1 MVIRLSRYG
10 QASSEPS
17 PVSRLLADFSQG
29 FRDGV
34 DVNLG
39 VGYVNEKTIPVPAMT
54 EAMQAVARDGV
65 KYRQAFNYGSPA
77 GSANLVGSIRRF
89 LGEMRVGQLT
99 EATLARQRL
108 AVGAC
113 GATSILA
120 GLADVLPQGVVVT
133 SDPLY
138 YIYGNVLERK
148 GFEIL
153 AVPEDAEGI
162 ELAAL
167 DRKLRALGAAAER
180 ISFFYVVTVNNP
192 SCTILS
198 NKRRRA
204 LLEVATSLSQRQNR
218 RIPIFFDLAYE
229 LLLHDPEAEPFAS
242 VLPEDKLGIAYEI
255 ATLSKILAPGLRI
268 GYLLGPNGPFMNA
281 MVEKTSDTG
290 FSAPLFVQEMASYLL
305 DNRIGEQLK
314 AVNAGYREK
323 AVAVRDGIKRTVGP
337 WLEEQRGGSAG
348 FYYYLTFRDVQTH
361 PGSHFFRFL
370 TRTTGDPAVD
380 GSKDNP
386 RPRVIYI
393 PGEYCVHARGDLA
406 ERGKRQLRLSYGYE
420 DVPAILRAL
429 ELMREAAEY
438 ARSKACAAGTSEL
451 CCASTQ
457 VV

>member
-1 MVIRLSRYG
+1 MQIRLSRYG
-10 QASSEPS
+10 HSSSEPS
-17 PVSRLLADFSQG
+17 PISRLMADFAQD
-29 FRDGV
+29 FRDGE
-34 DVNLG
+34 DINLG
-39 VGYVNEKTIPVPAMT
+39 VGYVNEKTIPVAGLV

-89 LGEMRVGQLT
+89 LAQMRIGQLT
-99 EATLARQRL
+99 EAVLARQRL
-108 AVGAC
+108 AIGPC
-113 GATSILA
+113 GATSILD
-120 GLADVLPQGVVVT
+120 GLTDVLPAGVVVT

-148 GFEIL
+148 GFDIL

-167 DRKLRALGAAAER
+167 DRKLKELGPGAER

-198 NKRRRA
+198 NRRRKA
-204 LLEVATSLSQRQNR
+204 LLEVATALSRRLNR
-218 RIPIFFDLAYE
+218 RVPIFFDLAYE

-242 VLPEDKLGIAYEI
+242 VLPDDKLGIAYEI

-268 GYLLGPNGPFMNA
+268 GYLLGPDGPFMNA

-305 DNRIGEQLK
+305 DNRIGEQLQ

-323 AVAVRDGIKRTVGP
+323 AVAVREGIKKNLGP

-348 FYYYLTFRDVQTH
+348 FYYYLTFRDVETH
-361 PGSHFFRFL
+361 PGSPFFRFL

-380 GSKDNP
+380 GPKNSRK
-386 RPRVIYI
+386 PRVIYI

-406 ERGKRQLRLSYGYE
+406 KRGKRQLRLSYGYE
-420 DVPAILRAL
+420 EVPGILRAL
-429 ELMREAAEY
+429 ELMREAAQY
-438 ARSKACAAGTSEL
+438 AQANAGAARPAEVTH
-451 CCASTQ
+451 ASSQ
-457 VV
+457 AV